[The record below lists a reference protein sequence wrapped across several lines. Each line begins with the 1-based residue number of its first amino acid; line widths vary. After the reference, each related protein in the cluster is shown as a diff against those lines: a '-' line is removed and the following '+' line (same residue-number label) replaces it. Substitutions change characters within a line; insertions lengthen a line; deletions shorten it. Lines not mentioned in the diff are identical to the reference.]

1 MLNVSPIGRN
11 CSYEERVEFWEY
23 DKIHKVR
30 EKMVGILTERFA
42 HLNLR
47 FVIGGMISMDIFPNS
62 WDKTYCLQHFLSD
75 GYDEIHFFGDKTKE
89 GENDFE
95 IYTSPL
101 TIGHH
106 VDCPEDTLRILKEEV
121 IKD

>member
-1 MLNVSPIGRN
+1 
-11 CSYEERVEFWEY
+11 
-23 DKIHKVR
+23 
-30 EKMVGILTERFA
+30 MVQVLKERFA

-47 FVIGGMISMDIFPNS
+47 FSIGGMISMDIFPDS
-62 WDKTYCLQHFLSD
+62 WDKTYCLQHILPD
-75 GYDEIHFFGDKTKE
+75 NYDEIHFFGDKTKE

-106 VDCPEDTLRILKEEV
+106 VDSWEDTLRILMELFAS
-121 IKD
+121 I